1 MRRLCL
7 LTLAATLASAAPAGA
22 QAIATATPNVAG
34 KPTLLHVEVDATVA
48 PVSGRIPSALAVT
61 APGFSFDDRAAPK
74 RCKQLQATLNECP
87 RASRIGR
94 ATLTITVIQP
104 TSIRDVPIKIVMYR
118 GQGATVYAITFL
130 TGWRVVP
137 GTIDTSAGIA
147 LHFDPL
153 PEPPPVVPEVSFA
166 FKGMTLDLGLQRT
179 VVTKKR
185 IKVRK
190 KGQRRRTRVVVR
202 RSRYDLVHAPAQC
215 TGSWPTSVSL
225 SFRDGTSTPFELP
238 VACVSG

>member
-7 LTLAATLASAAPAGA
+7 LTIAATLATAAPAGA
-22 QAIATATPNVAG
+22 QAVATATPNVAG
-34 KPTLLHVEVDATVA
+34 KPTLLHFAVDGTVA

-61 APGFSFDDRAAPK
+61 APGFSLDDRAAPK

-87 RASRIGR
+87 KASRIGR

-104 TSIRDVPIKIVMYR
+104 TSVRDVPINIVMYR
-118 GQGATVYAITFL
+118 GQGSTVYAITFL

-137 GTIDTSAGIA
+137 GTIDTAAGVA
-147 LHFDPL
+147 LRFDPL

-166 FKGMTLDLGLQRT
+166 FKGLTLDLGLQRT

-190 KGQRRRTRVVVR
+190 KGKRKTRLVVR
-202 RSRYDLVHAPAQC
+202 RSKYDLLHAPAQC

-225 SFRDGTSTPFELP
+225 SFRDGTSTPFELSA
-238 VACVSG
+238 ACVSR